1 MVRKFSIHILKYQSK
16 ETIQSDEHK
25 SISTAT
31 CCRYSCGGELEIILE
46 VTTSY
51 TTSIVMYSEK
61 TARYAIYHMG
71 GKLSLQHLKQCSYR
85 MVLYMKVSAR
95 GGLLEPEVL

>member
-1 MVRKFSIHILKYQSK
+1 
-16 ETIQSDEHK
+16 
-25 SISTAT
+25 
-31 CCRYSCGGELEIILE
+31 
-46 VTTSY
+46 
-51 TTSIVMYSEK
+51 MYSEK

-95 GGLLEPEVL
+95 GGLLEPEVLWISCDQADAPINLLKAQCNTTIVLTYFVETSSSYDLSIV

>member
-1 MVRKFSIHILKYQSK
+1 M
-16 ETIQSDEHK
+16 
-25 SISTAT
+25 
-31 CCRYSCGGELEIILE
+31 EIILE
-46 VTTSY
+46 VTTSH